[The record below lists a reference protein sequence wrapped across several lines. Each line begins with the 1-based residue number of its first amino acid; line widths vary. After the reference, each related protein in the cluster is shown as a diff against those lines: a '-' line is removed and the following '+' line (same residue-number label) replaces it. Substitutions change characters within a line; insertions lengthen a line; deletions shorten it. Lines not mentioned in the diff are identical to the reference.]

1 MIEINNIRGF
11 IFDLDG
17 TLVSSKLNFALIRK
31 QINCPADQD
40 LLTFIANIGCDIE
53 KANALAH
60 VHQHELDDAYDAIM
74 LPGVATLLDTLHQK
88 GIPTAIVTRN
98 FKQAA
103 EIKMRNNQINIST
116 LITRDDA
123 PAKPDPT
130 ALIQLAHQWQIP
142 TQELIYVGDYVYDID
157 AAINANMRSCLY
169 VEGNLPHYAHKA
181 DMVVY
186 HFDQLTEKLR

>member
-1 MIEINNIRGF
+1 MIEINKIRGF

-40 LLTFIANIGCDIE
+40 LLTFIANIECQQQQ
-53 KANALAH
+53 AAALAN
-60 VHQHELDDAYDAIM
+60 VHKHELEDAHDAVL
-74 LPGVATLLDTLHQK
+74 LPGVFELLTSLEQK
-88 GIPTAIVTRN
+88 GLPTAIVTRN
-98 FKQAA
+98 YREAA
-103 EIKMRNNQINIST
+103 QIKMANNQINIGT

-130 ALIQLAHQWQIP
+130 ALLQLASQWQIP
-142 TQELIYVGDYVYDID
+142 TQELIYVGDYLYDID

-169 VEGNLPHYAHKA
+169 VETDLPHYAHKA
-181 DMVVY
+181 DVVIN
-186 HFDQLTEKLR
+186 HFDQLTEKLG